1 MPKIDH
7 ATPCRRFLHP
17 GEALWEARDY
27 HEYPNLPFLPAHL
40 RAPRRRPPRAKGL
53 LGKLSDILDKASQP
67 SGGALASQPSG
78 GAVTSRP
85 SESRLLNN
93 RLLDNPV
100 TRAAGNV
107 AEGLNEAQE
116 NIEDALDDA
125 ANRALFG
132 KTMEGSWT
140 SMAGRFHVQVT
151 NAGGELRHQALT
163 DRRLFVLTDQ
173 ATGWREREPE
183 LEVAVQIQLSNI
195 AELRP
200 RPRMTFPRGRF
211 DLVFVDGSW
220 LALCCSF
227 QEDMQAMVS
236 AFHGR

>member
-7 ATPCRRFLHP
+7 ATPCRQFLQP
-17 GEALWEARDY
+17 GEVLREARDY
-27 HEYPNLPFLPAHL
+27 HEYPDLPLVPAHL
-40 RAPRRRPPRAKGL
+40 RAPRKRPPRAKGL
-53 LGKLSDILDKASQP
+53 LGKLSDILDKASQS
-67 SGGALASQPSG
+67 SGGAATGQPSD
-78 GAVTSRP
+78 
-85 SESRLLNN
+85 SRLLNN
-93 RLLDNPV
+93 KLVDSRM
-100 TRAAGNV
+100 TRAAGTV
-107 AEGLNEAQE
+107 AENLNEAQE

-132 KTMEGSWT
+132 KTMEGDWS
-140 SMAGRFHVQVT
+140 SMAGRFLVQVS
-151 NAGGELRHQALT
+151 NAGGEPRHQALT

-220 LALCCSF
+220 IALCCSF

>member
-7 ATPCRRFLHP
+7 VTPCRRFLQP
-17 GEALWEARDY
+17 GEELWEARDY
-27 HEYPNLPFLPAHL
+27 SEYPDLPLVPAHL
-40 RAPRRRPPRAKGL
+40 RVPRKRSPRAKGL
-53 LGKLSDILDKASQP
+53 LGKLSDALGKASQP
-67 SGGALASQPSG
+67 SVGRAE
-78 GAVTSRP
+78 SRP
-85 SESRLLNN
+85 AGGRLLDN

-116 NIEDALDDA
+116 DIEDAVDDA

-132 KTMEGSWT
+132 TTMEGSWT
-140 SMAGRFHVQVT
+140 SMAGRFLVQVT
-151 NAGGELRHQALT
+151 NAGGSPRHQAIT

-220 LALCCSF
+220 PALCCSF
-227 QEDMQAMVS
+227 QEDMQAMVT
-236 AFHGR
+236 AFQGR

>member
-7 ATPCRRFLHP
+7 AAPCRRFLQP
-17 GEALWEARDY
+17 GEVLREAR
-27 HEYPNLPFLPAHL
+27 EYDVYPDLPLVPAHL
-40 RAPRRRPPRAKGL
+40 RAPRQQSPRGKGL

-67 SGGALASQPSG
+67 SA
-78 GAVTSRP
+78 GAVAGRS
-85 SESRLLNN
+85 SDSRLLDN
-93 RLLDNPV
+93 RLLDNRG
-100 TRAAGNV
+100 TRVVGTV
-107 AEGLNEAQE
+107 AEELNEAQE

-132 KTMEGSWT
+132 RTMEGDWT

-151 NAGGELRHQALT
+151 NAGGSPRHQALT
-163 DRRLFVLTDQ
+163 DRRLFVLTDR
-173 ATGWREREPE
+173 ATGWRQREPE

-220 LALCCSF
+220 IALCCSF
-227 QEDMQAMVS
+227 QEDMQAMVT

>member
-7 ATPCRRFLHP
+7 ATPCRQFLHP
-17 GEALWEARDY
+17 GEVLQEARDY
-27 HEYPNLPFLPAHL
+27 HEYPDLPFLPAHL
-40 RAPRRRPPRAKGL
+40 RAPRKRPPRAKGL

-67 SGGALASQPSG
+67 SGGAAASQPSA
-78 GAVTSRP
+78 GAAASQP

-93 RLLDNPV
+93 RLLDNPL

-151 NAGGELRHQALT
+151 NAGGSPRHQALT
-163 DRRLFVLTDQ
+163 DRRLFVLTDR
-173 ATGWREREPE
+173 ATGWREQEPE

-220 LALCCSF
+220 IALCCSF

>member
-1 MPKIDH
+1 MPKTDH
-7 ATPCRRFLHP
+7 VTPCRRFLHP

-27 HEYPNLPFLPAHL
+27 SDYPDLPLVPAPL
-40 RAPRRRPPRAKGL
+40 RAPRKRSSRATGL

-67 SGGALASQPSG
+67 SAGTVAGRPSG
-78 GAVTSRP
+78 
-85 SESRLLNN
+85 SRLLDN
-93 RLLDNPV
+93 RLLDNRG
-100 TRAAGNV
+100 TRVVGTV
-107 AEGLNEAQE
+107 AEGLNEAPE
-116 NIEDALDDA
+116 NVEDALDDA

-132 KTMEGSWT
+132 TTMEGDWS
-140 SMAGRFHVQVT
+140 SMAGRFLVQVT
-151 NAGGELRHQALT
+151 NAGGTPRHQALT
-163 DRRLFVLTDQ
+163 DRRLFVLADQ
-173 ATGWREREPE
+173 ATGRRQREPE

-220 LALCCSF
+220 IALCCAF
-227 QEDMQAMVS
+227 QEDMRAMVA

>member
-7 ATPCRRFLHP
+7 ATPCRQFLHP
-17 GEALWEARDY
+17 GEVLREARDY
-27 HEYPNLPFLPAHL
+27 HEYPDLPLVPAHL
-40 RAPRRRPPRAKGL
+40 RVPRKQPPRAKGL

-67 SGGALASQPSG
+67 SGAVASGRPSN
-78 GAVTSRP
+78 SRP
-85 SESRLLNN
+85 SDSRLLNN
-93 RLLDNPV
+93 RLLDNRA
-100 TRAAGNV
+100 TRVVGTV
-107 AEGLNEAQE
+107 AESLNEAQE

-132 KTMEGSWT
+132 KTMEGDWS
-140 SMAGRFHVQVT
+140 SMAGRFLVQVT
-151 NAGGELRHQALT
+151 NAGGEPRHQALT

-227 QEDMQAMVS
+227 QEDMQAMVT

>member
-7 ATPCRRFLHP
+7 VTPCRRFLQP
-17 GEALWEARDY
+17 GEVLWEARDY
-27 HEYPNLPFLPAHL
+27 SEYPDLPLVPAHL
-40 RAPRRRPPRAKGL
+40 KAPRKQSPRAKGL
-53 LGKLSDILDKASQP
+53 LGKLSDVLDKASQP
-67 SGGALASQPSG
+67 SVGTAER
-78 GAVTSRP
+78 RP
-85 SESRLLNN
+85 SDS
-93 RLLDNPV
+93 RLLDNGLV
-100 TRAAGNV
+100 NNRLTRAAGNV
-107 AEGLNEAQE
+107 AETLNEAQE
-116 NIEDALDDA
+116 DIEDALDDA

-132 KTMEGSWT
+132 KTMEGDWT
-140 SMAGRFHVQVT
+140 SMAGRFLVQVT
-151 NAGGELRHQALT
+151 NAGGSPQHQALT

-183 LEVAVQIQLSNI
+183 LELAVQIQLSNI

-220 LALCCSF
+220 LALSCSF
-227 QEDMQAMVS
+227 QDDMEAMVT

>member
-7 ATPCRRFLHP
+7 VTPSRQFLQP

-27 HEYPNLPFLPAHL
+27 HEYPDLPLVPAHL
-40 RAPRRRPPRAKGL
+40 RAPRKRPPGAKGL

-67 SGGALASQPSG
+67 SGGATTG
-78 GAVTSRP
+78 RP
-85 SESRLLNN
+85 SDSRLLNN
-93 RLLDNPV
+93 RLVDNRM
-100 TRAAGNV
+100 TRAAGNA
-107 AEGLNEAQE
+107 AENLNEAQE

-132 KTMEGSWT
+132 KTMEGSWS
-140 SMAGRFHVQVT
+140 SMAGRFLVQVT
-151 NAGGELRHQALT
+151 NAGGSPRHQALT

-227 QEDMQAMVS
+227 QEDMQAMVT
-236 AFHGR
+236 AFHRR

>member
-7 ATPCRRFLHP
+7 ATPCRQFLQP
-17 GEALWEARDY
+17 GEVLREARDY
-27 HEYPNLPFLPAHL
+27 HEYPDLPLVPAHL
-40 RAPRRRPPRAKGL
+40 RAPRKRPPRAKGL

-67 SGGALASQPSG
+67 SGGAIASQSSG
-78 GAVTSRP
+78 GAAASRP

-93 RLLDNPV
+93 RLLDNPL

-132 KTMEGSWT
+132 KTMEGSWS
-140 SMAGRFHVQVT
+140 SMAGRFLVQVT
-151 NAGGELRHQALT
+151 NAGGSPRHQALT

-173 ATGWREREPE
+173 AGGWREREPE

-220 LALCCSF
+220 IALCCSF

>member
-7 ATPCRRFLHP
+7 VTPSRQFLQP

-27 HEYPNLPFLPAHL
+27 HEYPDLPLVPAHL
-40 RAPRRRPPRAKGL
+40 RAPRKRPPRAKGL

-67 SGGALASQPSG
+67 SGGAATGQPSD
-78 GAVTSRP
+78 
-85 SESRLLNN
+85 SRLLNN
-93 RLLDNPV
+93 KLVDSRM

-107 AEGLNEAQE
+107 AENLNEAQE

-132 KTMEGSWT
+132 KTMEGSWS
-140 SMAGRFHVQVT
+140 SMAGRFLVQVT
-151 NAGGELRHQALT
+151 NAGGSPRHQALT

-173 ATGWREREPE
+173 ASGWREREPE

-220 LALCCSF
+220 IALCCSF
-227 QEDMQAMVS
+227 QEDMQAMVT
-236 AFHGR
+236 AFQGR

>member
-1 MPKIDH
+1 MPKTDH
-7 ATPCRRFLHP
+7 ATPCRQFLHP
-17 GEALWEARDY
+17 GEVLREARDY
-27 HEYPNLPFLPAHL
+27 HEYPDLPLVPAHL
-40 RAPRRRPPRAKGL
+40 RAPRKRPSRAKGL

-67 SGGALASQPSG
+67 SGGAAAG
-78 GAVTSRP
+78 RP
-85 SESRLLNN
+85 SDSRLLNN
-93 RLLDNPV
+93 RLIDNRM
-100 TRAAGNV
+100 THAAGNV
-107 AEGLNEAQE
+107 AESLNEAQE
-116 NIEDALDDA
+116 NVEDALDDA

-132 KTMEGSWT
+132 TTMEGDWT
-140 SMAGRFHVQVT
+140 SMAGRFLVQVT
-151 NAGGELRHQALT
+151 NAGGSPRHQALT
-163 DRRLFVLTDQ
+163 DRRLFVLTDH

-183 LEVAVQIQLSNI
+183 LEIAAQIQLSNI

-227 QEDMQAMVS
+227 QEDMQALVT

>member
-7 ATPCRRFLHP
+7 ATPCRQFLHP
-17 GEALWEARDY
+17 GEVLREARDY
-27 HEYPNLPFLPAHL
+27 HEYPDLPLVPAHL
-40 RAPRRRPPRAKGL
+40 RAPRKRPPRAKGL

-67 SGGALASQPSG
+67 SG
-78 GAVTSRP
+78 AVAPGRP
-85 SESRLLNN
+85 SDSRLLDN
-93 RLLDNPV
+93 RLLDNRA
-100 TRAAGNV
+100 TRAVGTV

-151 NAGGELRHQALT
+151 NAGGSPLHQALT

-173 ATGWREREPE
+173 ATGWREREPEPE

-220 LALCCSF
+220 IALCCSF
-227 QEDMQAMVS
+227 QDDMQAMVT
-236 AFHGR
+236 AFHGC

>member
-7 ATPCRRFLHP
+7 ATPCRRFLQP
-17 GEALWEARDY
+17 GEVLWEARGYD
-27 HEYPNLPFLPAHL
+27 EYPDLPLVPAHL
-40 RAPRRRPPRAKGL
+40 RAPRKRSPRAKGL
-53 LGKLSDILDKASQP
+53 LGKLSEVLDKASQP
-67 SGGALASQPSG
+67 SA
-78 GAVTSRP
+78 GAVTGRP
-85 SESRLLNN
+85 ADSRLLDN
-93 RLLDNPV
+93 RLLDNRG
-100 TRAAGNV
+100 TRAVGNV

-132 KTMEGSWT
+132 KTMEGDWS
-140 SMAGRFHVQVT
+140 SMAGRFLVQVT
-151 NAGGELRHQALT
+151 NAGGSPRHQALT
-163 DRRLFVLTDQ
+163 DRRLFVLTDR
-173 ATGWREREPE
+173 ATGWRERAPE

-220 LALCCSF
+220 LALSCSL
-227 QEDMQAMVS
+227 QDDMQAMVA
-236 AFHGR
+236 AFHAR